1 MAICVARS
9 LTMCALIGPASPPPM
24 MSPKEKSE
32 VTYRWMLVDAKVKH
46 YFYSQVLGIALMF
59 NNMELLN

>member
-1 MAICVARS
+1 
-9 LTMCALIGPASPPPM
+9 MCALIGPASPPPM